1 MSRAKTI
8 QSPKGMRDI
17 LPENQK
23 YFKFIQKKSDQLL
36 DYYGFERIDTPM
48 VESVDLFLR
57 SVGEVSDI
65 MEKEIYSF
73 KTKGGDALALRPEG
87 TAGVVRAY
95 IENGMSVWPHPV
107 KLSYWGPMFRH
118 DQPQHGRYRQ
128 FYQLGVETIGD
139 SSEAVDAELIFLGYK
154 LLDMLGLDNYNVH
167 INSLGDS
174 SCRPSYLKALKDY
187 YKNRS
192 KKLCSNCKDRFKT
205 NILRLL
211 DCKEPE
217 CVELVKE
224 APQIVDFLDEDCKK
238 HFKHVLEFLDEAKV
252 PYILNPRLVRGLDYY
267 TRTVFEFLPEENPS
281 TGSTSSP
288 QASSGQVPSAPPE
301 QSSSQSAVIAGGRY
315 DKLVEIL
322 GGSKTPAAGWAMG
335 IDRVALSLKEKGV
348 NIPDVSPKPKVF
360 LVQLGE
366 AAKRKSLNLYESFR
380 KAGIETKSS
389 IGRDSIKSQLRIANR
404 LGVKFALIFGQK
416 EALDGTTIL
425 REMTTGVQ
433 ETVPLEKIV
442 DEVKKRLKA

>member
-1 MSRAKTI
+1 MGKSKQVQA
-8 QSPKGMRDI
+8 PKGMRDI
-17 LPENQK
+17 LPEDQK
-23 YFKFIQKKSDQLL
+23 YLRYILKKSDQLL

-57 SVGEVSDI
+57 SVGETSDI
-65 MEKEIYSF
+65 MEKEIYTL
-73 KTKGGDALALRPEG
+73 KTKGGDTLALRPEG

-95 IENGMSVWPHPV
+95 IENGMNVRPHPV

-128 FYQLGVETIGD
+128 FYQLGAETIGD
-139 SSEAVDAELIFLGYK
+139 SSEAVDAELIFLAHK

-174 SCRPSYLKALKDY
+174 SCRPGYIKALKDY
-187 YKNRS
+187 YKSRS
-192 KKLCSNCKDRFKT
+192 RKLCSNCKNRLKT

-211 DCKEPE
+211 DCKEAE
-217 CVELVKE
+217 CIELAKE
-224 APQIVDFLDEDCKK
+224 APQTVDFLDEDCRN
-238 HFKHVLEFLDEAKV
+238 HFRHVLEFLDEAKV

-267 TRTVFEFLPEENPS
+267 TRTVFEFLPDEEG
-281 TGSTSSP
+281 T
-288 QASSGQVPSAPPE
+288 
-301 QSSSQSAVIAGGRY
+301 QSAVIAGGRY
-315 DKLVEIL
+315 DKLVEML

-335 IDRVALSLKEKGV
+335 LDRIVMALKEKNV
-348 NIPDVSPKPKVF
+348 NVPEGLPKPKVF

-366 AAKRKSLNLYESFR
+366 AAKRKSINLYESFR
-380 KAGIETKSS
+380 KAGIEAKSS

-404 LGVKFALIFGQK
+404 LGVRLALIFGQK
-416 EALDGTTIL
+416 EALDGTIIL
-425 REMTTGVQ
+425 REMDTGVQ
-433 ETVPLEKIV
+433 ETIPLEKIV

>member
-1 MSRAKTI
+1 MW
-8 QSPKGMRDI
+8 DI
-17 LPENQK
+17 LPEDQK
-23 YFKFIQKKSDQLL
+23 YFRYIQKKSDQLL
-36 DYYGFERIDTPM
+36 DYYGFERIDTPI

-57 SVGEVSDI
+57 SAGEVSDI
-65 MEKEIYSF
+65 MEKEIYTF
-73 KTKGGDALALRPEG
+73 KTKSGDMLALRPEG
-87 TAGVVRAY
+87 TAGVIRAY
-95 IENGMSVWPHPV
+95 IENGMNVRPHPV

-128 FYQLGVETIGD
+128 FCHLGIETIGD

-174 SCRPSYLKALKDY
+174 SCRPGYLKALKDY

-192 KKLCSNCKDRFKT
+192 KKLCTNCKNRLKT

-211 DCKEPE
+211 DCKEME
-217 CVELVKE
+217 CVEIAKE
-224 APQIVDFLDEDCKK
+224 APQIIDFLDEDCRN

-267 TRTVFEFLPEENPS
+267 TRTVFEFIPEEVPS
-281 TGSTSSP
+281 TGSTGSL
-288 QASSGQVPSAPPE
+288 QASSGQAPSNPSG
-301 QSSSQSAVIAGGRY
+301 QGSQTSIIGGGRY
-315 DKLVEIL
+315 DKLVETL

-335 IDRVALSLKEKGV
+335 IDRVVLALREK
-348 NIPDVSPKPKVF
+348 NIKIPENLPKPKVF

-366 AAKRKSLNLYESFR
+366 AAKRKSINLYESFR
-380 KAGIETKSS
+380 KAGIEAKSS

-404 LGVKFALIFGQK
+404 LGVRLALIFGQK
-416 EALDGTTIL
+416 EALDGTIIL
-425 REMTTGVQ
+425 REMDTGVQ
-433 ETVPLEKIV
+433 ETIPLEKIV
-442 DEVKKRLKA
+442 EEVKKRLKH